1 MHQGILQAFKHMK
14 NGGLVVNISSTA
26 GVTCIG
32 DMMATPTY
40 VASKHAVTALTRTFG
55 VSTSFKK
62 KVFTNELKLHVILY
76 VDGFV
81 LQST

>member
-1 MHQGILQAFKHMK
+1 MK

-55 VSTSFKK
+55 VSNLIKNYLC
-62 KVFTNELKLHVILY
+62 FTEWKFHDFSITQILCEINFG
-76 VDGFV
+76 DCKN
-81 LQST
+81 

>member
-1 MHQGILQAFKHMK
+1 MK

-55 VSTSFKK
+55 VSTFEGRHSSF
-62 KVFTNELKLHVILY
+62 FFYLNLHIT
-76 VDGFV
+76 DGFV
-81 LQST
+81 LQPT

>member
-1 MHQGILQAFKHMK
+1 MK

-55 VSTSFKK
+55 VSTYLIFRKSMPLL
-62 KVFTNELKLHVILY
+62 N
-76 VDGFV
+76 
-81 LQST
+81 

>member
-1 MHQGILQAFKHMK
+1 MK

-55 VSTSFKK
+55 VSTYLIFRKSSPLL
-62 KVFTNELKLHVILY
+62 NQH
-76 VDGFV
+76 
-81 LQST
+81 